1 MNVDKYYEY
10 YQNKYEDSMG
20 KNILERVS
28 RQEDNYSDKRF
39 ARDTRKDILYA
50 SPVLFKPLN
59 MKL

>member
-1 MNVDKYYEY
+1 
-10 YQNKYEDSMG
+10 MG

-39 ARDTRKDILYA
+39 ARDTRKDILYS